1 MTDTPNKML
10 YEFAELDIKLFNSVP
25 EIEDAIKKEII
36 QTEVVLDIGPGIY
49 PSNFFVPKFQ
59 VLIEP
64 CDEYVQ
70 ILKTRFEDAKDVL
83 VLNSDALTIAKA
95 ISDLSVDSI
104 FLLDVIE
111 HLEKDDG
118 IELITELKRIVRE
131 QIVVFTPLGFMP
143 QHVEIDRR
151 DRWGLSGGDFQEH
164 KSGWLPSDFGIDWK
178 FLICENFHLV
188 DADDQRL
195 ERPFGAFY
203 ALFQKNSEVTPSAI
217 YDQTFFKE
225 TPKDAEISKLKS
237 SLLRFS
243 IEIQKHEEEIES
255 LQQEILSIKESTS
268 WKITEPIR
276 NFADFL
282 RKFRVKKCHY

>member
-1 MTDTPNKML
+1 LTDNRNKTKT
-10 YEFAELDIKLFNSVP
+10 EFAQLDIKLFGSVP
-25 EIEDAIKKEII
+25 EIEDAIKKEVI

-59 VLIEP
+59 VLVEP

-70 ILKTRFEDAKDVL
+70 ILKTRFEDARDVL
-83 VLNSDALTIAKA
+83 VLKSDALTIVKA

-118 IELITELKRIVRE
+118 IELIIELKRIVRE

-143 QHVEIDRR
+143 QHIEPDLR
-151 DRWGLSGGDFQEH
+151 DRWGLSGGGFQEH
-164 KSGWLPSDFGIDWK
+164 KSGWLPADFGIDWK

-188 DADDQRL
+188 DADDQIL
-195 ERPFGAFY
+195 EKPFGAFY
-203 ALFQKNSEVTPSAI
+203 ALFQKNNEMTPRAI
-217 YDQTFFKE
+217 YNQTFFKE
-225 TPKDAEISKLKS
+225 TPKDAEISQLKG
-237 SLLRFS
+237 SLLRS
-243 IEIQKHEEEIES
+243 EEDSHKYEEEIKF

-276 NFADFL
+276 NLKSFF
-282 RKFRVKKCHY
+282 KKL